1 MASRSLEAKTDIE
14 HRREPSTV
22 AEGVP
27 VGIRKIVM
35 GLSAVIAVAGLA
47 ACSSGTTG
55 SSASPQIAVAA
66 DTASQ
71 TSAPET
77 STLDTTTTAPSTT
90 RTKTAPPAT
99 KKVTPKAPAVQVAA
113 KKAPGVPCSAA
124 ARACVDLSARK
135 AWLVRNGKVVFGPV
149 SIMPGRVG
157 WRTPTGTFHV
167 QFKDANYFSHEF
179 QVPMPDS
186 VFFASGIAFH
196 VGSLSVHSHGCV
208 HLSQKSA
215 STFFHTLSV
224 GDEVQV
230 LS

>member
-1 MASRSLEAKTDIE
+1 M
-14 HRREPSTV
+14 
-22 AEGVP
+22 
-27 VGIRKIVM
+27 RKIVV
-35 GLSAVIAVAGLA
+35 GLSAVIALGALA
-47 ACSSGTTG
+47 ACSSGTT
-55 SSASPQIAVAA
+55 SASPQIAVAA

-71 TSAPET
+71 TSAPLT
-77 STLDTTTTAPSTT
+77 STVDPTTVPTTTKTTPPPTTTT
-90 RTKTAPPAT
+90 T
-99 KKVTPKAPAVQVAA
+99 KKVTPKAPVVKVAA

-124 ARACVDLSARK
+124 AKACVDLSARK

-215 STFFHTLSV
+215 STFFHTLKV

>member
-1 MASRSLEAKTDIE
+1 MK
-14 HRREPSTV
+14 
-22 AEGVP
+22 
-27 VGIRKIVM
+27 KIVV
-35 GLSAVIAVAGLA
+35 GLSAVIALGALA
-47 ACSSGTTG
+47 ACSSGTT
-55 SSASPQIAVAA
+55 SASPQIAVAA
-66 DTASQ
+66 DTASH
-71 TSAPET
+71 TSAPLT
-77 STLDTTTTAPSTT
+77 STVDPTTVPTTTKTTPPPASTT
-90 RTKTAPPAT
+90 T
-99 KKVTPKAPAVQVAA
+99 KKVAPKAPVVKVAA

-124 ARACVDLSARK
+124 AKACVDLSARK

-215 STFFHTLSV
+215 STFFHTLKV

>member
-1 MASRSLEAKTDIE
+1 VR
-14 HRREPSTV
+14 
-22 AEGVP
+22 
-27 VGIRKIVM
+27 
-35 GLSAVIAVAGLA
+35 
-47 ACSSGTTG
+47 
-55 SSASPQIAVAA
+55 
-66 DTASQ
+66 
-71 TSAPET
+71 
-77 STLDTTTTAPSTT
+77 
-90 RTKTAPPAT
+90 
-99 KKVTPKAPAVQVAA
+99 VAA

-124 ARACVDLSARK
+124 AKACVDLSARK

-208 HLSQKSA
+208 HLSQRSA
-215 STFFHTLSV
+215 STFFHTLKV